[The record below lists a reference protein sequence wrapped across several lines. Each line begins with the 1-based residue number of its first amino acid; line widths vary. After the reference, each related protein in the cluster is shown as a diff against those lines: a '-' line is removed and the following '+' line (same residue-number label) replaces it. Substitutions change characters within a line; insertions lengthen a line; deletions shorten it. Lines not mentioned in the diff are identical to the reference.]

1 MSLTL
6 RSVKGAALTSS
17 EMDANWLSRQAINSV
32 GSDVGD
38 ANVTLTVGSSNPIQ
52 QYATTLTANRTVTL
66 DTTGAI
72 NGDTFRIVR
81 TGLGAFTIDV
91 GGLKTLPSAT
101 AAWCDVSYTGSAWM
115 LTAYGTL

>member
-6 RSVKGAALTSS
+6 RSTKGSALTST
-17 EMDANWLSRQAINSV
+17 EMDNNWLSRQPINSV

-38 ANVTLTVGSSNPIQ
+38 ADVTLTVGTSSPIQ
-52 QYATTLTANRTVTL
+52 QYATTLTGNRTVTL
-66 DTTGAI
+66 ETTDAI

-81 TGLGAFTIDV
+81 TGLGAYTIDV

-101 AAWCDVSYTGSAWM
+101 AAWCDVSFDGSAWI

>member
-6 RSVKGAALTSS
+6 RSVKGAALTST
-17 EMDANWLSRQAINSV
+17 EMDNNWLSRQAINYV
-32 GSDVGD
+32 GSDIGD
-38 ANVTLTVGSSNPIQ
+38 SDTTLTVGSSAPIQ

-66 DTTGAI
+66 ATTGAI
-72 NGDTFRIVR
+72 NGDKFRVVR
-81 TGLGAFTIDV
+81 TGLGAYTIDV

-101 AAWCDVSYTGSAWM
+101 AAWCDVSYDGSAWI